1 MINLDLRVWKTD
13 VFFPFLNNSNH
24 LTDFKMK
31 KKEWINEHGTYNAP
45 WYLQYHILEKPL
57 WVLTTILRKQFWVRL
72 AFYAFIFSL
81 ERSHLLAINCLSFAL
96 MSGWFL
102 ITFWI

>member
-1 MINLDLRVWKTD
+1 MINLDLRAWKTD
-13 VFFPFLNNSNH
+13 VFFHSLIIPTIWLI
-24 LTDFKMK
+24 LKWR

-45 WYLQYHILEKPL
+45 WYLQYHILGKPL

-81 ERSHLLAINCLSFAL
+81 ERSQN
-96 MSGWFL
+96 
-102 ITFWI
+102 